1 MSQSA
6 NDLQTLNGLFKEVY
20 SKQGIEEL
28 IPENYK
34 MLNIVK
40 FASKDEQTGRQYV
53 QPVILN
59 AEHGITYAGPNE
71 DVFQLNPPI
80 AGNVKDAL
88 VKGYQMLMRSAIGYA
103 SISRSAGGD
112 QKAFKDATKV
122 VVENM
127 MRSFSKKLEIRLMY
141 GQMGL
146 GVVASAAADV
156 LTIEAAEFAAG
167 IWGGSENM
175 VLEIRS
181 SAGVLK
187 QTASIQKADLS
198 AKTLTLDAAVVGSVV
213 AGDVLWEKG
222 SHGKEMP
229 GLHKILTNTG
239 VLFDI
244 DAAQFSLWQANQYS
258 AGSAQLSFE
267 KIQEAVALA
276 VAKGLDT
283 DVTLILS
290 HVTWATLMTD
300 EAALRKY
307 DYSYS
312 AQKSENGAR
321 EIKFHSQNGEIKLV
335 PSIYCK
341 EGYAYIVSPDE
352 MMRIGSTDMTFKRP
366 GRGTEEF
373 FRELENSSGYELRLY
388 SDQSLFCY
396 APGRNTIITAISN

>member
-1 MSQSA
+1 
-6 NDLQTLNGLFKEVY
+6 
-20 SKQGIEEL
+20 
-28 IPENYK
+28 
-34 MLNIVK
+34 MLSLVP
-40 FASKDEQTGRQYV
+40 FASKQEQTGRQFV

-59 AEHGITYAGPNE
+59 AEHGVTYAGPNE
-71 DVFQLNPPI
+71 DVYTLNPPI

-88 VKGYQMLMRSAIGYA
+88 VKGYQMLLRSAIGYA

-146 GVVASAAADV
+146 GVVASAATDT
-156 LTIEAAEFAAG
+156 LTLEAKEFAAG

-175 VLEIRS
+175 VIEIRS

-187 QTASIQKADLS
+187 QTASILKADLS
-198 AKTLTLDAAVVGSVV
+198 AKTLQLDATVVVGVV
-213 AGDVLWEKG
+213 ATDVIWERG
-222 SHGKEMP
+222 SYGKEMP

-244 DAAQFSLWQANQYS
+244 DAAQYSLWSANQYD
-258 AGSAQLSFE
+258 AANAQLSFE
-267 KIQEAVALA
+267 KIQDAVALA

-283 DVTLILS
+283 DVVLILS
-290 HVTWATLMTD
+290 HVTWATLMSD

-312 AQKSENGAR
+312 AQKSENGSR

-352 MMRIGSTDMTFKRP
+352 MMRIGSTDITFKRP
-366 GRGTEEF
+366 GRGSEEF
-373 FRELENSSGYELRLY
+373 FRELDNSAGYELRIY
-388 SDQSLFCY
+388 TDQSLFCY
-396 APGRNTIITAISN
+396 APGRNTIISNIAN

>member
-1 MSQSA
+1 MSSA

-20 SKQGIEEL
+20 SKNGIEEL
-28 IPENYK
+28 IPESYK
-34 MLNIVK
+34 MLTLVP
-40 FASKDEQTGRQYV
+40 FAAKDEQIGRQYV

-59 AEHGITYAGPNE
+59 AEHGITFAGPNE
-71 DVFQLNPPI
+71 DVFSLNPPI

-127 MRSFSKKLEIRLMY
+127 MKSFSKKLEIRLMY

-146 GVVASAAADV
+146 GVVSSVSGANLV
-156 LTIEAAEFAAG
+156 LNAGEFAAG
-167 IWGGSENM
+167 IWSGAENM

-181 SAGVLK
+181 AAGTLK
-187 QTASIQKADLS
+187 QTVAVQAVDLS
-198 AKTLTLDAAVVGSVV
+198 SKTLTLAAAVDPSVI
-213 AGDVLWEKG
+213 ATDILWEKG
-222 SHGKEMP
+222 SYQKEMP
-229 GLHKILTNTG
+229 GLHKILTNSG

-244 DAAQFSLWQANQYS
+244 DAAQYSLWRANSYS

-283 DVTLILS
+283 DVVLLLS

-307 DYSYS
+307 DYSYK
-312 AQKSENGAR
+312 ADKAVNGSR
-321 EIKFHSQNGEIKLV
+321 EIEFHSQNGAIKLI

-366 GRGTEEF
+366 GRGSEEF
-373 FRELENSSGYELRLY
+373 FRELENSAGYELRLY

-396 APGRNTIITAISN
+396 APGRNTIITGIQN